1 MFQHAID
8 PCYQERISVEG
19 IYDVRN
25 ILATHPALEPITRGS
40 KRKLGHTLGLY
51 WILNGHHCS
60 GVQCSSIF
68 HDKDSNTF
76 KALQLVLIK
85 TFAKDD
91 ADIKLLKRIS

>member
-8 PCYQERISVEG
+8 PSYQERISVEG

-25 ILATHPALEPITRGS
+25 TLATHPALEPITRKP
-40 KRKLGHTLGLY
+40 KRKLGQTLGFY
-51 WILNGHHCS
+51 WVFNGRHCS
-60 GVQCSSIF
+60 GVIVQCTSIF

-76 KALQLVLIK
+76 KALLLVLIK

-91 ADIKLLKRIS
+91 QTISY